1 MAGLIDSHLHL
12 GREEFDSD
20 RESVRAR
27 ARDAGVCA
35 FLHVGFD
42 PPSIEA
48 ALRQAEGR
56 KDEWVAA
63 GIHPHDAREW
73 SASSEKLLEELA
85 KAGRIVAVGECGLD
99 FYRDLSPRPLQERAF
114 RAQIALA
121 KALEFPMIYHVRDA
135 YPEAKRILLEEGL
148 PPRRGIFH
156 AFAGD
161 AEFAAWAKD
170 EGFLLGVGGPLTYPK
185 SKLPEAIEKIPRES
199 LILETDAPW
208 LPPQPFRGRRNEP
221 AYLRITAEHLALA
234 QGVSVDELARGM
246 AESFASLFGVEF
258 TDTFDAFVPSCRAIP
273 KGRAR

>member
-12 GREEFDSD
+12 GREEFESD
-20 RESVRAR
+20 RELVRQR
-27 ARDAGVCA
+27 AKEAGVCA

-56 KDEWVAA
+56 QDEWVAA

-85 KAGRIVAVGECGLD
+85 SEGRIVAVGECGLD
-99 FYRDLSPRPLQERAF
+99 FYRELSPRPLQERAF

-121 KALEFPMIYHVRDA
+121 KSLDLPMIYHVRDA
-135 YPEAKRILLEEGL
+135 YPEAKRILVEEGL

-161 AEFAAWAKD
+161 AEFASWARK
-170 EGFLLGVGGPLTYPK
+170 EGFQLGVGGPLTYPK
-185 SKLPEAIEKIPRES
+185 SKLPAAIEAIPRES

-221 AYLRITAEHLALA
+221 AYLRITAEHLAQA
-234 QGVSVDELARGM
+234 KGVSVDELARGM
-246 AESFASLFGVEF
+246 AESFASLFAVEF
-258 TDTFDAFVPSCRAIP
+258 SNVFAAFVPSRCAVP
-273 KGRAR
+273 GKRAR